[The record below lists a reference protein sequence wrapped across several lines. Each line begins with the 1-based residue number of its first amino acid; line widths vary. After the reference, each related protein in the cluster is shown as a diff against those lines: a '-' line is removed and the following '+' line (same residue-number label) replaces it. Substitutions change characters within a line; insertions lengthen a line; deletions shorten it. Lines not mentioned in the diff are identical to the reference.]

1 VSAGASDDP
10 DIEIILEINR
20 MGGAIEVRAVSA
32 GDGLEVTFPAP
43 ANAPKADLERVARS
57 KLAYVRSRRSGG
69 HGHDPDDSGSGGDG
83 RGGIIA

>member
-1 VSAGASDDP
+1 MSANPPDDP
-10 DIEIILEINR
+10 DVEIILEINR
-20 MGGAIEVRAVSA
+20 MGNAMEVRAVSA

-43 ANAPKADLERVARS
+43 VNASKTDLERVARS

-69 HGHDPDDSGSGGDG
+69 HGHDPSDDGPSGDG